1 MEGTDPV
8 SDQPVALITGGSR
21 GIGRAMV
28 EEFAASGYA
37 VAFTFASNKTAADE
51 LVQCVESKGGRALAL
66 LADVRD
72 FARAN
77 EVIREAQAALGP
89 IAVLV
94 NNAGIKKDSP
104 LMRMDPASW
113 QEVIDTN
120 LTGTFNYTRAL
131 IGEMIR
137 RGGSILNVT
146 STSGITGMAGQTN
159 YSASKAGIIG
169 FTKALAKEVV
179 RFDVRVNA
187 IAPGF
192 IETDMTGSIDEATRK
207 KLYAQIPMGKPGSAR
222 DVAKLAVWLAGPDAQ
237 YVTGQVWNMD
247 GGLT

>member
-1 MEGTDPV
+1 MSEV
-8 SDQPVALITGGSR
+8 RVALITGGSR

-28 EEFAASGYA
+28 EEFAAAGYA
-37 VAFTFASNKTAADE
+37 VAFTYASNTIAANE
-51 LVQCVESKGGRALAL
+51 LVDCIASRGGRALGYS
-66 LADVRD
+66 ADVRD
-72 FARAN
+72 FSRAG
-77 EVIREAQAALGP
+77 EVIKEAQADLGP
-89 IAVLV
+89 ITTLV
-94 NNAGIKKDSP
+94 NNAGIKKDGP
-104 LMRMDPASW
+104 LMRMDPAAW
-113 QEVIDTN
+113 HDVIDTN

-131 IGEMIR
+131 IGELIR
-137 RGGSILNVT
+137 RSGSVVNVT
-146 STSGITGMAGQTN
+146 STSGVTGMAGQTN

-192 IETDMTGSIDEATRK
+192 IETDMTSSIDEATQK

-222 DVAKLAVWLAGPDAQ
+222 DVAKLAVYLAGADAR

>member
-1 MEGTDPV
+1 M
-8 SDQPVALITGGSR
+8 SDAKVALITGGSR
-21 GIGRAMV
+21 GIGRALV
-28 EEFAASGYA
+28 EEFAAVGYA
-37 VAFTFASNKTAADE
+37 VAFTWASNQNAADE
-51 LVQCVESKGGRALAL
+51 LVECVASKNGRAVGY

-72 FARAN
+72 FARAG
-77 EVIREAQAALGP
+77 EVVKEVREALGP
-89 IAVLV
+89 INVLV
-94 NNAGIKKDSP
+94 NNAGIKKDGP

-120 LTGTFNYTRAL
+120 LTGTFNYTRTL
-131 IGEMIR
+131 IGEMVR
-137 RGGSILNVT
+137 RGGSIVNIT
-146 STSGITGMAGQTN
+146 STSGVTGMAGQTN

-192 IETDMTGSIDEATRK
+192 IETDMTSSIDEATRK

-222 DVAKLAVWLAGPDAQ
+222 DVARLAVYLAGPDAL
-237 YVTGQVWNMD
+237 YVTGQIWNID

>member
-1 MEGTDPV
+1 M
-8 SDQPVALITGGSR
+8 SDSQVVLITGGSR

-28 EEFAASGYA
+28 EEFASAGYA
-37 VAFTFASNKTAADE
+37 VAFTYASNTIAASE
-51 LVQCVESKGGRALAL
+51 LEECVASKGGRAVGY

-72 FARAN
+72 FGRAG
-77 EVIREAQAALGP
+77 EVIREAQATLGP
-89 IAVLV
+89 ISVLI

-131 IGEMIR
+131 IGEMVR
-137 RGGSILNVT
+137 RGGSIVNVT
-146 STSGITGMAGQTN
+146 STSGVTGMAGQTN

-179 RFDVRVNA
+179 RFEVRVNA

-192 IETDMTGSIDEATRK
+192 IETDMTDSIDEATRK

-222 DVAKLAVWLAGPDAQ
+222 DVARLAVYLAGPDAQ